1 MTEPPAAPLLEARG
15 LRVDAGRRTLIDALD
30 LALEPHSFVA
40 VLGRNGAGKT
50 LLLHTL
56 AGLRP
61 PAAGHLWLGGA
72 SLSGLSRREIARRLA
87 LLPQDSEAGQ
97 AATVAET
104 VMLGRYAHAPL
115 WGAHA
120 DGDRAAVE
128 AALMAADLAGFA
140 DRDTTTLSGGE
151 LRRTAIACVLAQC
164 APLMLLD
171 EPTNHLDPH
180 HGLTLL
186 GAFAARVA
194 DGAAVVATLHD
205 PTLAARFATHALL
218 LHGDG
223 RTLYGPCDAVLDAAA
238 LTALYGTS
246 MTELRDGSRRVFAA
260 S

>member
-1 MTEPPAAPLLEARG
+1 MELPAAPLLETRG
-15 LRVDAGRRTLIDALD
+15 LRIVAGRRLLIDALD
-30 LALEPHSFVA
+30 LALAPGSFVA
-40 VLGRNGAGKT
+40 VLGRNGTGKT

-61 PAAGHLWLGGA
+61 PAAGELRLGA
-72 SLSGLSRREIARRLA
+72 APLSGLSRREIARRLA

-97 AATVAET
+97 AATVVET

-120 DGDRAAVE
+120 DRDHAAVRE
-128 AALMAADLAGFA
+128 ALLAADLDELAN
-140 DRDTTTLSGGE
+140 RDATTLSGGE
-151 LRRTAIACVLAQC
+151 LRRTAMACVLAQA

-180 HGLTLL
+180 HGLLLL

-194 DGAAVVATLHD
+194 AGAAVVATLHD

-223 RTLYGPCDAVLDAAA
+223 RTLFGPSDAVLGAGT
-238 LTALYGTS
+238 LTALYGTPVS
-246 MTELRDGSRRVFAA
+246 ELRDGSRRVFVA